1 MVKRNNFSKELKLKV
16 LREAEIKPVSEVCR
30 ENNVSSKSVY
40 RWRKEQQ
47 QYPKEAFKGQGNM
60 YKLEAKLAEKDRL
73 IGQLYAENDLL
84 KKAITSAQKKR
95 AEEKMMR
102 HSR

>member
-1 MVKRNNFSKELKLKV
+1 MVVRTKFSKEMKLKI
-16 LREAEIKPVSEVCR
+16 LSEANVKPLSEVCR
-30 ENNVSSKSVY
+30 EHDVSIKSVY

-60 YKLEAKLAEKDRL
+60 YKLEAKSAEKDRL

-84 KKAITSAQKKR
+84 KKAKALAQQKQ
-95 AEEKMMR
+95 AEEKMLR
-102 HSR
+102 SSR